1 MLIYISRRVKL
12 EQNKTPYYNIIV
24 VCSGNGSFFCRI
36 HDNAHV
42 CTAPGVKL
50 GLSNIVVMYCMA
62 FMGFPAAAQLTL
74 LKGFFAFLTRG
85 ATAGFL
91 ATMGGMFS
99 IIIMFVLM
107 KLLKD
112 KVNYYTLSV
121 FGALFHNIGQ
131 LTGVSLIFGTAF
143 AMGYFPVLAVS
154 AVIMGL
160 VTGAVLTVVI
170 PALNKIR

>member
-1 MLIYISRRVKL
+1 M
-12 EQNKTPYYNIIV
+12 NKTKRLTTLALLFALAMV
-24 VCSGNGSFFCRI
+24 LSFVESSIMPLFGLP
-36 HDNAHV
+36 
-42 CTAPGVKL
+42 PGVKL
-50 GLSNIVVMYCMA
+50 GLSNIVVMYCMVY
-62 FMGFPAAAQLTL
+62 MGFGPAFELTL
-74 LKGFFAFLTRG
+74 MKGFFAFLTRG

-91 ATMGGMFS
+91 ATLGGIFS
-99 IIIMFVLM
+99 ISVMYVLR

-121 FGALFHNIGQ
+121 FGSLFHNIGQ

-160 VTGAVLTVVI
+160 ITGATLTVVI
-170 PALNKIR
+170 PALEKLH

>member
-1 MLIYISRRVKL
+1 M
-12 EQNKTPYYNIIV
+12 NKTKRLTTISLLFALAMV
-24 VCSGNGSFFCRI
+24 LSFVESMIMPMF
-36 HDNAHV
+36 ALP
-42 CTAPGVKL
+42 PGVKL

-62 FMGFPAAAQLTL
+62 FMGFSAAAQLTL

-85 ATAGFL
+85 VTAGLL

-131 LTGVSLIFGTAF
+131 LAGVSLIFGTAF